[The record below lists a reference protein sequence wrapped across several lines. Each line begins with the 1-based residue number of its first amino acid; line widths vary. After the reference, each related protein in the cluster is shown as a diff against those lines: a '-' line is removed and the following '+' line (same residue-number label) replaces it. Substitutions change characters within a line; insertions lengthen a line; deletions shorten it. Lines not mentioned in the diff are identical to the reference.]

1 MKSKGMSLKAY
12 TKKELT
18 GKGIRVAYEA
28 SAMHLKVARLLE
40 ELRQKAGWTQAEL
53 ANKAGVS
60 QPMIARMERGDLDR
74 IPTLSTINK
83 VFGALGYE
91 VGLVVKRVA

>member
-1 MKSKGMSLKAY
+1 MKKKGTSLKAY
-12 TKKELT
+12 TKKKL
-18 GKGIRVAYEA
+18 GSKDFRVAYEEA
-28 SAMHLKVARLLE
+28 AMHLKVARLLE

-53 ANKAGVS
+53 ADKAGVS
-60 QPMIARMERGDLDR
+60 QPMIARMERGDQDR

-91 VGLVVKRVA
+91 VDLVVKKVA